1 MDKLHTNKY
10 KTILADPPWDINQK
24 GKRGA
29 ARHYP
34 LMTLDQIKAMPV
46 QDLCEENAHL
56 YLWIPNGLLQEGLDV
71 IKAWGFTYRSPI
83 YWIKPRLCGLGQYI
97 RNASETCLFATRG
110 RAPVKF
116 HGQPS
121 WLFAPVQE
129 HFINE
134 RESAYGFRPAP
145 VTSGK
150 WKITLSM
157 NCIITGKVTVRVIVE
172 GSDEIL

>member
-1 MDKLHTNKY
+1 MKKV
-10 KTILADPPWDINQK
+10 LADFTK
-24 GKRGA
+24 E
-29 ARHYP
+29 YF
-34 LMTLDQIKAMPV
+34 
-46 QDLCEENAHL
+46 NADNHTHKE
-56 YLWIPNGLLQEGLDV
+56 IPFDVPEGLKEIR
-71 IKAWGFTYRSPI
+71 IKIAYSPKDFDDETASLAIVREVLKKDAWYASFEEKDLKYFLPLKNHISLSVDSPDG
-83 YWIKPRLCGLGQYI
+83 WLGTAH
-97 RNASETCLFATRG
+97 R
-110 RAPVKF
+110 
-116 HGQPS
+116 H
-121 WLFAPVQE
+121 APVQE